1 MISRQLGCIILSGY
15 AALTAI
21 IMDSHSI
28 FITKQ
33 ASLPPWAVEL
43 NRNIDTQVIGKI
55 IEIIENKS
63 EESTLH
69 IQIDKYLTNS
79 KSKKITQAKKLS
91 LRVNKEVHKELMTS
105 LEKNSSIKSNSS
117 YLISFKEENDGK
129 VKYLELVTIDRYI
142 SE

>member
-1 MISRQLGCIILSGY
+1 MKAKALGYVILAGC

-21 IMDSHSI
+21 IMDNHST

-43 NRNIDTQVIGKI
+43 NQNIDTQVIGKV
-55 IEIIENKS
+55 IEIIEDKS
-63 EESTLH
+63 EECIIH

-91 LRVNKEVHKELMTS
+91 LRVNKKAHKELITS
-105 LEKNSSIKSNSS
+105 LKKNSSIATQV
-117 YLISFKEENDGK
+117 I
-129 VKYLELVTIDRYI
+129 
-142 SE
+142 

>member
-1 MISRQLGCIILSGY
+1 MKARALGYVILTGY

-21 IMDSHSI
+21 LMDNHST

-43 NRNIDTQVIGKI
+43 NQNIDTQVIGKI
-55 IEIIENKS
+55 IEIIEEKS

-91 LRVNKEVHKELMTS
+91 LRVNKEVHKELITR
-105 LEKNSSIKSNSS
+105 LEKNSSITSNSS
-117 YLISFKEENDGK
+117 YLISFKEKNDGK
-129 VKYLELVTIDRYI
+129 VKYLELVTIDPYI

>member
-1 MISRQLGCIILSGY
+1 MKARALGYVILTGC

-21 IMDSHSI
+21 IMDNHSTL
-28 FITKQ
+28 ITKQ

-43 NRNIDTQVIGKI
+43 NQNIDTQVIGKI
-55 IEIIENKS
+55 IEIIEDKS
-63 EESTLH
+63 EESTLQ

-91 LRVNKEVHKELMTS
+91 LRVNKEVHKELITR
-105 LEKNSSIKSNSS
+105 LEKNSSITSNSS
-117 YLISFKEENDGK
+117 YLISFKEKNDGK
-129 VKYLELVTIDRYI
+129 VKYLELVTIDPYI